1 MDLARCSEKNSER
14 DSQKILVKKL
24 KLSLDIPKTY
34 LKTQDESFKLPVLRM
49 RSWMA
54 YILRNNCWHVLTGL
68 VRPDPPREKAILREF
83 WRLYEQMHP
92 SHPIFQMHR
101 EGKLV
106 LERTA
111 PCVVHGDEGRSR
123 KRSAFMCLNFHSLLG
138 RGLKPEKELVK
149 NTQTKVKKQYLKQK
163 PNFIGHTYTHRFL
176 LAALPKKYYTGDNE
190 HIWET
195 LVEDVASE
203 IQHMYTCGVAN
214 SQGVKHWIM
223 TLHVVGDWPFLQR
236 SGLLT
241 RTFNNVQKRVNNR
254 AGYAPQGVCHSCCA
268 GRANVPY
275 EEIHTRNP
283 KWLATMHQ
291 VSPFRSPPAL
301 LSIPHCPGEAAAIWA
316 FDIFHSWHLG
326 GGRNF
331 LGSCL
336 ALLSERE
343 PAGAI
348 DERFELLTK
357 RYLSFCKSTST
368 VSQVSKLT
376 KECIQW
382 SKTTLYPS
390 GAWHKGALT
399 TNLMHFFEF
408 LVDTEDFSDMPLLV
422 KCGEAAKAI
431 NSFLRGLYT
440 SELWIQ
446 PNDAVRFGQ
455 LGMQF
460 LRRYS
465 TLAAEAHRDNRA
477 LFVLQP
483 KLHVLH
489 HCFLSMIHF
498 GQQNIAVLSPLAFS
512 VQPDEDFI
520 GRPSRLSRRVTAR
533 SIVIDRVLSRYMQ
546 ACFEHWVSAGWLIR
560 PEPD

>member
-1 MDLARCSEKNSER
+1 MNLSSYQYSVCAAGWNTSCATIVGMFW
-14 DSQKILVKKL
+14 QGLCGQTHHGKKRFL
-24 KLSLDIPKTY
+24 ENFGGCMNK
-34 LKTQDESFKLPVLRM
+34 
-49 RSWMA
+49 
-54 YILRNNCWHVLTGL
+54 C
-68 VRPDPPREKAILREF
+68 
-83 WRLYEQMHP
+83 HP

-149 NTQTKVKKQYLKQK
+149 KTQTKVKKQYLKQK

-254 AGYAPQGVCHSCCA
+254 AGYAPQGVCHLCCA

-301 LSIPHCPGEAAAIWA
+301 LSIPHCPGEAAAIWGLWYISFMA
-316 FDIFHSWHLG
+316 SRRWSELF
-326 GGRNF
+326 RQ
-331 LGSCL
+331 
-336 ALLSERE
+336 LLSAFVRAWACRCYRREIWTSYKEVFEFLQIHFDRVPGLQTYKGMYPVVQNWLFTPPGHGIRE
-343 PAGAI
+343 PWPPI
-348 DERFELLTK
+348 W
-357 RYLSFCKSTST
+357 C
-368 VSQVSKLT
+368 
-376 KECIQW
+376 
-382 SKTTLYPS
+382 
-390 GAWHKGALT
+390 
-399 TNLMHFFEF
+399 HFFEF

-440 SELWIQ
+440 SDLWIQ

-498 GQQNIAVLSPLAFS
+498 GQQNIAVLSPLCFS

-533 SIVIDRVLSRYMQ
+533 SIVIDRVLSRCMQ